1 MRSSSRCAIPYNIK
15 PSTALLLAWIPF
27 LAAAQSPEVRIHS
40 APYHPPSAT
49 ISVDTNLVELAATVR
64 DRKRVTVGGLQAA
77 DFKILD
83 NDKPQIITVFAEQR
97 ADALPAAP
105 DATARKEAPTP
116 SPVIEQP
123 RYLALFFDDTHSGMA
138 GFERSKH
145 AAEKLITT
153 NLRPADRIGIF
164 TGSGAVALDFTADTK
179 VLLTTLAGM
188 KRHPEPHAA
197 RGFGPCPTLSSYQAY
212 VIAKHLDN
220 RAKQIAVNEIL
231 GCQPGTP
238 YWVAVLQAQSAAE
251 IAWETARHEPLNV
264 LNTITLVARHLAAE
278 PGARILL
285 MVSPGFL
292 TDGMDLQIAA
302 LVEICVRNRIVINAL
317 DDEGL
322 LSGGGDSPE
331 SLGQFQGD
339 RTDWADHN
347 LGQRNLIQQGFLVE
361 ATESTGGEFIHNSN
375 DLTRGLQTLAVP
387 PPVSYLLGF
396 SPSDPPDGQHHKLK
410 VSLTKAGGYE
420 VKARPGY
427 VSTPS
432 EKAPETAQQRIDRV
446 AATTDSLAEIPA
458 TVRVQAIEGRI
469 QVDIALDAKAISFSD
484 QNGVSAQQLTFVTI
498 LEDAQGK
505 FLDGK
510 HAIMDMNLTPETR
523 AQLEAKGIKAA
534 TSFQVAKGSYRIREV
549 IREAVQNHLHASTT
563 PVEAH

>member
-1 MRSSSRCAIPYNIK
+1 M
-15 PSTALLLAWIPF
+15 
-27 LAAAQSPEVRIHS
+27 RIHS
-40 APYHPPSAT
+40 APYRPPSTT
-49 ISVDTNLVELAATVR
+49 ITVETNLVELAATVR
-64 DRKRVTVGGLQAA
+64 DRKQAA
-77 DFKILD
+77 VDGLHASDFQILD
-83 NDKPQIITVFAEQR
+83 NGKPQTITLFAEQR
-97 ADALPAAP
+97 ADTPPSTPDTATPNQSAP
-105 DATARKEAPTP
+105 SAP
-116 SPVIEQP
+116 SSQQP

-145 AAEKLITT
+145 AAEKLIAT
-153 NLRPADRIGIF
+153 NLRPGDRIGIF

-179 VLLTTLAGM
+179 ILLATLAAM

-197 RGFGPCPTLSSYQAY
+197 RGVGPCPTLTTYQAY

-220 RAKQIAVNEIL
+220 RAKQIAVEEIL

-251 IAWETARHEPLNV
+251 TAWEMLRNEPSNV

-292 TDGMDLQIAA
+292 TDGMDRQMAA
-302 LVEICVRNRIVINAL
+302 LVELCVRNRVVINAL

-331 SLGQFQGD
+331 SLGQFQGS
-339 RTDWADHN
+339 RTDWADRS
-347 LGQRNLIQQGFLVE
+347 LGQRNLIMQGFLVE
-361 ATESTGGEFIHNSN
+361 ATESTGGEFIHNNN

-387 PPVSYLLGF
+387 PHVSYLLGF
-396 SPSDPPDGQHHKLK
+396 SPSDPPDGKYHKLK
-410 VSLTKAGGYE
+410 VSLSQVGNYE

-432 EKAPETAQQRIDRV
+432 EKAPETAQQRIDRI
-446 AATTDSLAEIPA
+446 AASAESLAEIPA
-458 TVRVQAIEGRI
+458 TVNVQALEGRI
-469 QVDIALDAKAISFSD
+469 QVDIAVDTTALTFSE
-484 QNGVSAQQLTFVTI
+484 QNGASAQQLTFVTI
-498 LEDAQGK
+498 LEDAQGS

-510 HAIMDMNLTPETR
+510 QAIMDMSLTPETR
-523 AQLEAKGIKAA
+523 ADLESKGIKAA
-534 TSFQVAKGSYRIREV
+534 TSFQVAKGAYRIREV
-549 IREAVQNHLHASTT
+549 IREAVGNRVNASTT
-563 PVEAH
+563 SIDTR